1 MQPHQRTFLIVL
13 IALLVLGGAGLL
25 ITSDLGNRAIH
36 GPDRQPASQ
45 SDVDLQPIQTAQ
57 ALVPLAYGQDEQGLA
72 RDALR
77 LADHEIDI
85 AFTSALEEAAA
96 KPVATSPEIRVI
108 LERISTTQKSVAE
121 MDAEIARLT
130 KLIASA
136 SENQKTVLSG

>member
-1 MQPHQRTFLIVL
+1 MSVRDSPTQMRPRHRPFLLVL

-25 ITSDLGNRAIH
+25 ITSDSGNRAIH
-36 GPDRQPASQ
+36 GPDRPANLQ
-45 SDVDLQPIQTAQ
+45 SDVDLKPIQTAQ

-96 KPVATSPEIRVI
+96 KPV
-108 LERISTTQKSVAE
+108 
-121 MDAEIARLT
+121 
-130 KLIASA
+130 
-136 SENQKTVLSG
+136 